1 MFVCK
6 CMYTHTHT
14 MVLDMLP
21 YCTEGVRIPIEKEL
35 AERRAAYMRANQ
47 VWDNVDQ
54 NDELAVKWAQM
65 DREEAEDAERAR
77 QARLRSAYVLN
88 ET

>member
-1 MFVCK
+1 
-6 CMYTHTHT
+6 
-14 MVLDMLP
+14 
-21 YCTEGVRIPIEKEL
+21 
-35 AERRAAYMRANQ
+35 
-47 VWDNVDQ
+47 VDQ

-77 QARLRSAYVLN
+77 QARLRSTCVSK

>member
-14 MVLDMLP
+14 KVLDMLP

-35 AERRAAYMRANQ
+35 AERRAAYMRANP

-77 QARLRSAYVLN
+77 QARLRSTCVSK